1 MSRAKMIFSGLLL
14 ALFMISPALAGI
26 VNSKATEFTLQDLNG
41 KPVSLSDFRGKVVFI
56 DFWAS
61 WCPPCKKEFPELNS
75 FIRDY
80 APDAVVLAVNVDKKR
95 SHVDDF
101 LSRMPGLSGNFH
113 ILLDPESKIIPK
125 YGARAMPTS
134 FILDKEGV
142 IRYAHYGY
150 RDDDAKE
157 WAAEIESLLK

>member
-1 MSRAKMIFSGLLL
+1 MSIAKTIVSGLLF

-26 VNSKATEFTLQDLNG
+26 VNSKAPEFTLQDLSG
-41 KPVSLSDFRGKVVFI
+41 KPVSLSDFKGKVVFI

-75 FIRDY
+75 FIKRY
-80 APDAVVLAVNVDKKR
+80 EPNAVVLAVNVDRKR

-101 LSRMPGLSGNFH
+101 LSRMPRLSGNFH
-113 ILLDPESKIIPK
+113 VLLDAESKIIPA

-134 FILDKEGV
+134 YIIDREGV
-142 IRYAHYGY
+142 IRFAHYGY
-150 RDDDAKE
+150 RDDDAGE